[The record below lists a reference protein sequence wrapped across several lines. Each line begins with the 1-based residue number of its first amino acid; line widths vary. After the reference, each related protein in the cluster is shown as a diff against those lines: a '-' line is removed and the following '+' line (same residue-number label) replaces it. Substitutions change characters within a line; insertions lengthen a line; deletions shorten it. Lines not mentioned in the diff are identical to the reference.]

1 MYAVVRTGG
10 KQYRV
15 ETGTVFEV
23 ERLLGEKGD
32 TVNLSEVLFVSSGE
46 KVVVGTPLVAGA
58 QVKVEIVEQ
67 KRGPKLK
74 IFKKIRRHGK
84 QLRKGHRQ
92 ELTRVRVQEILA

>member
-1 MYAVVRTGG
+1 MYAVVRTGS

-32 TVNLSEVLFVSSGE
+32 TVNLSEVLFVSSGD

>member
-1 MYAVVRTGG
+1 MYAVVRTGS

-32 TVNLSEVLFVSSGE
+32 TVNLSEVLFVSNGD